1 MTFFGKQL
9 IPMIFQSTLFFNKAH
24 GNLAKCF
31 KFVGRKGNLHKSLT
45 NNSPLSHMGGH
56 VPEQLTLQS
65 STAVGTPFPDVSTL
79 FQIQNALFSMLP

>member
-45 NNSPLSHMGGH
+45 NNSPLFHTWEAMCLNSSHFKAA
-56 VPEQLTLQS
+56 LQ
-65 STAVGTPFPDVSTL
+65 
-79 FQIQNALFSMLP
+79 